1 MKKLLLISGLLFLL
15 FGCNSAD
22 KSESQSEIQLSITN
36 TIKTLPLPIGV
47 GHFNHAF
54 QSVEDQ
60 YLLFFDYKSFQV
72 LIYSKEDGSLI
83 KTIQLEQEGPNGI
96 GKYVAGFFAKSLDEI
111 YLTAGTNTLFKIDGN
126 GQILQKIQMDTGD
139 LEKDGVSLFSNIFTI
154 ANDGIYFA
162 AFPMVFEWTSLS
174 PEELTKI
181 PNLLKFDSLAGSFTP
196 VSYFPE
202 EFVGNNL
209 NKAIFPI
216 LSLGPDQEPVIN
228 LNFRNLYQVKNG
240 EVQAHSA
247 AHSEF
252 PEEPTTSSMSNMF
265 EDMNEIMK
273 MINNVDIYT
282 DLFYLPEQELLV
294 RVAKFEDI
302 PENTADA
309 TFLASQWGLVFLDT
323 DYKKVGEITLEPN
336 QYNGQYIFGTKE
348 GIWIST
354 DHPENPELSEDF
366 LRFQL
371 IEVKK

>member
-1 MKKLLLISGLLFLL
+1 MKKLILFFGLLSLL
-15 FGCNSAD
+15 FGCNSAE
-22 KSESQSEIQLSITN
+22 KSESKSKIQLTITD
-36 TIKTLPLPIGV
+36 TIKTFELPVGV

-54 QSVEDQ
+54 QTVEDR
-60 YLLFFDYKSFQV
+60 YVLFFDYKSFQ
-72 LIYSKEDGSLI
+72 IITYSKEDGSLI
-83 KTIQLEQEGPNGI
+83 QTVQLEKEGPNGV
-96 GKYVAGFFAKSLDEI
+96 GKNVLGFFAKSLDEI
-111 YLTAGTNTLFKIDGN
+111 YLTAGSNTLYKMN
-126 GQILQKIQMDTGD
+126 GKGEILQKFQMDTEE
-139 LEKDGVSLFSNIFTI
+139 LEKDGISLFSNIFTI

-174 PEELTKI
+174 PEELTTM
-181 PNLLKFDSLAGSFTP
+181 PNLLKFDSLSNSFTP
-196 VSYFPE
+196 VSYFPA
-202 EFVGNNL
+202 EFVGTNL
-209 NKAIFPI
+209 NKAIFPL

-240 EVQAHSA
+240 KIQAHLA

-252 PEEPTTSSMSNMF
+252 PEEPTTSSMPNMF

-302 PENTADA
+302 PESTADA

-323 DYKKVGEITLEPN
+323 DYKKIGEITLEPN
-336 QYNGQYIFGTKE
+336 QYNGQYIFGTNE

-366 LRFQL
+366 MRFQL
-371 IEVKK
+371 IEVNR